1 MDAQSFM
8 YWAIGG
14 GVILLVLFFCVALF
28 YVIRILRDIS
38 DATASVRD
46 TAETV
51 NENVQELAGKVTST
65 ADQILT
71 YFVKPFAI
79 FQFLA
84 DKIKPFMEMI
94 PNMHADEDEDYEEEE
109 EEPKKKR
116 RRGSRKRRK

>member
-14 GVILLVLFFCVALF
+14 GVILLVLFFCIALF

-79 FQFLA
+79 FQFFA
-84 DKIKPFMEMI
+84 DKVKPFMDMI
-94 PNMHADEDEDYEEEE
+94 PNMQGDDDEDFEDDD
-109 EEPKKKR
+109 EPKKKR
-116 RRGSRKRRK
+116 RTSRRRKK